1 MSTLRIRFAG
11 LAIVAAA
18 LVLGGCAAPADKQ
31 AMTVSKTVVVAKKH
45 PYAVGVAV
53 RGGSETTTTTS
64 SNIADADL
72 KAAIEGSIRETQVFR
87 EVVQGRNGQYELAVN
102 VVQLSKPSFGFSF
115 TVDMEAGWTVTR
127 VSDNQVVFRK
137 AINST
142 YTASASDAF
151 VGATRLRL
159 AVEGAAKANIAQGLA
174 AIGAVDL

>member
-11 LAIVAAA
+11 LALIAAA
-18 LVLGGCAAPADKQ
+18 LTLGGCAAPADKK
-31 AMTVSKTVVVAKKH
+31 AMTVSKTVVTKKH

-53 RGGSETTTTTS
+53 RGGSETTSTTS

-137 AINST
+137 AIAST

-151 VGATRLRL
+151 LGATRLRL

-174 AIGAVDL
+174 AIGAVDM